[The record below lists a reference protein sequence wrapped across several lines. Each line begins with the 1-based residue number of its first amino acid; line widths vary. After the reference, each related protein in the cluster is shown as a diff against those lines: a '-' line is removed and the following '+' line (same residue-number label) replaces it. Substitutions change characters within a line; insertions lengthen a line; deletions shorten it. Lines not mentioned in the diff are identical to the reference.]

1 MYNQYNVIKELKKKK
16 IKSGIDQFGF
26 YLCDL
31 YFNCIATTNF
41 RYFSNVFTYIL
52 DILVT
57 T

>member
-1 MYNQYNVIKELKKKK
+1 MYNQYNVIKELKKKNK
-16 IKSGIDQFGF
+16 KWNWSVW
-26 YLCDL
+26 LLRDL